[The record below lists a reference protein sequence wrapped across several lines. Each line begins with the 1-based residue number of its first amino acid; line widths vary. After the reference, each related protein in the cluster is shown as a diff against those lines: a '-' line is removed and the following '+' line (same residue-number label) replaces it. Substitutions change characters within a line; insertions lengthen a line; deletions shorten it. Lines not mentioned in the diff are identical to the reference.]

1 MSVDSVA
8 LEEYDYF
15 EDVDPE
21 LYEWRHKLSNNI
33 YFIKSSAFSI

>member
-15 EDVDPE
+15 EDVE
-21 LYEWRHKLSNNI
+21 LEGYDWNNVFWKLS
-33 YFIKSSAFSI
+33 